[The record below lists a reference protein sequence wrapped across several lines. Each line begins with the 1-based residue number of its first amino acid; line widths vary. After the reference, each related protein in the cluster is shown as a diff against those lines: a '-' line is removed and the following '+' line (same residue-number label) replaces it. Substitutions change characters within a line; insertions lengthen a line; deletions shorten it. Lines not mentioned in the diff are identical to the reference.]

1 MLPGERT
8 AESWH
13 DLLRRMSRRWRPGFG
28 RPAAIRMPDV
38 VGRLRCRCWPGS
50 TATVPRAGRGADDGN
65 SVATPFCFHRR
76 GQDHPRRL
84 LRHFAHP
91 HVRGTPP
98 SPSPPVSKPFPLWGV
113 PPVPFCSS
121 PPPRS
126 AWATKG
132 FFFFQSPS
140 SSPEMPPP
148 WSRINTGA
156 VRVPPTQPKGGA
168 SGPTLRTTGSVALVR
183 ANHGPLF
190 TSSPARFIRSR
201 PPSAPQPHAAA
212 GSSAMAAS
220 GAPLNTGPGAWQRR
234 RMKDSRSWR
243 RVQPGTLASWADKA
257 AWSEWVGAGVGV
269 DRGKE
274 QGDKV
279 ERASHKMA

>member
-1 MLPGERT
+1 MTCCGACLGDGGPDPVGWLPF
-8 AESWH
+8 ACP
-13 DLLRRMSRRWRPGFG
+13 MSSAGCG
-28 RPAAIRMPDV
+28 VV
-38 VGRLRCRCWPGS
+38 VGLARPPLFHEQVGVQMME
-50 TATVPRAGRGADDGN
+50 TVSRHLLVLTGVGKTTRDA
-65 SVATPFCFHRR
+65 F
-76 GQDHPRRL
+76 

-98 SPSPPVSKPFPLWGV
+98 SPSPPVSKPISAVGCA
-113 PPVPFCSS
+113 PVPFCSS
-121 PPPRS
+121 PPSRS

-156 VRVPPTQPKGGA
+156 VRVPPTQPKGSA
-168 SGPTLRTTGSVALVR
+168 SGPTLRTTGSVALVL

-201 PPSAPQPHAAA
+201 PLSAPQPHAAA

-274 QGDKV
+274 QGDEV

>member
-28 RPAAIRMPDV
+28 RLAAIRMPDV

-65 SVATPFCFHRR
+65 SVATPFGFDRR

-84 LRHFAHP
+84 FTPFRPSARAWDAPFAE
-91 HVRGTPP
+91 PP
-98 SPSPPVSKPFPLWGV
+98 CQQAISAVGCA
-113 PPVPFCSS
+113 PVPFCSS
-121 PPPRS
+121 PPSRS

-156 VRVPPTQPKGGA
+156 VRVPPTQPKGSA

-190 TSSPARFIRSR
+190 TSSPARFTRSR

-257 AWSEWVGAGVGV
+257 AWSEWVGG
-269 DRGKE
+269 RGRGSR
-274 QGDKV
+274 QGKR
-279 ERASHKMA
+279 ERGRGRACIS

>member
-1 MLPGERT
+1 MMETVSRHLFVFTGVGKTIRDVFYAISPIRT
-8 AESWH
+8 CVGRP
-13 DLLRRMSRRWRPGFG
+13 LRRAPLSASHFRCGVCPLSRF
-28 RPAAIRMPDV
+28 V
-38 VGRLRCRCWPGS
+38 
-50 TATVPRAGRGADDGN
+50 
-65 SVATPFCFHRR
+65 
-76 GQDHPRRL
+76 
-84 LRHFAHP
+84 RHH
-91 HVRGTPP
+91 
-98 SPSPPVSKPFPLWGV
+98 
-113 PPVPFCSS
+113 
-121 PPPRS
+121 PPRS